1 MSNDKLAE
9 QLAKLKETLAKWEK
23 ELIVYGKWAI
33 ENDGILSDI
42 ENQVIQYIK
51 TEILGI
57 KDHIVKIEKAKGT
70 DNGNP
75 GKTFT
80 ADTKKAWNFNTFQS
94 ESEQVVVDKTKLTAG
109 QIAYFETYE
118 KVAQTYINRMS
129 QIYEG
134 KNNYANSEKKEPIHK
149 LPIPLTGKMLADA
162 ALKTFVKYGN
172 DISKVVPV
180 ELMLAQCQGES
191 HFGTVIPRKGS
202 AKSPFNVGV
211 YDTKDAA
218 FLDQVENME
227 EGVEMYYDLMA
238 EDYLSARSADELDD
252 NFVNENGLRYASS
265 KDYEKMM
272 KIIEDSVKSVIGK
285 NGLKLP
291 NADDLAN
298 NNPAPIDNNDSNT
311 HTNQDQNITRSI
323 TGSVGVYG
331 VNNMEDVKIIQ
342 KLLNEKINAGL
353 TVDGYCGNFTE
364 TAIKEFQQ
372 KTFGWEDGLV
382 EVGGK
387 TWDAL
392 SGKVVVSNPSNSS
405 TQNQNSNI
413 NNSSSSGNIFNN
425 STKEETNNPEL
436 GIGGENTDLYDSQRD
451 NVRVGLHNSSG
462 STWDPIDPSK
472 VHPDAQ
478 CNVTSLAMQLV
489 GLANGD
495 RAKVINMAKAIIVQ
509 KRAQLQSNW
518 GLEEMLAS
526 LVDSMGYSIYGP
538 AGLKVVAE
546 LFTDLVKKIETYG
559 ALSTKEQFE
568 QYVVPAL
575 KAGAEVIFGANHTSA
590 GHICSLVGVREDG
603 IIVNDPFGA
612 WMSKGVFLGNKG
624 SNNVYVGGYA
634 NIKAQITIYKPIIE
648 RRLKINGSVQAALNI
663 MSTGAQLP
671 ANMGEKNFY
680 SWDDV
685 TKVGMRWVQI
695 VHKK

>member
-23 ELIVYGKWAI
+23 ELIVYSKWAV

-134 KNNYANSEKKEPIHK
+134 KNNYAISEKKEPIHK

-285 NGLKLP
+285 NGLTLP
-291 NADDLAN
+291 NTDDLAN
-298 NNPAPIDNNDSNT
+298 NNPAPIDNNDSTT

-323 TGSVGVYG
+323 TASVGVYG

-353 TVDGYCGNFTE
+353 IVDGYCGNFTE
-364 TAIKEFQQ
+364 TAIKAFQQ

-382 EVGGK
+382 EVGGRTAGKLFGGGSTASGGEGQQSSNLIDQAIEFGNNLYEKGKEFVGNALNSFIGTNQQATTKGTIEGEEAKKLFDNSLSLPKQNVGKNAPNLPDDVKFIQKLLGQPQTGKCDAQLEQKIMEFQAFIGLSTDAVIGTGQK
-387 TWDAL
+387 TIISLISYQKAL
-392 SGKVVVSNPSNSS
+392 SELPNIPKEKGVAIQHPQPGSAFFSPFGMRKGFMVNGKFLNDHLHPGIDCGGGLNTPVYAVADGVVILSGVNGGYGNCIKIDHGKDESGKGFVTVYAHLNSCGVSN
-405 TQNQNSNI
+405 
-413 NNSSSSGNIFNN
+413 G
-425 STKEETNNPEL
+425 TKVTK
-436 GIGGENTDLYDSQRD
+436 GILIGKE
-451 NVRVGLHNSSG
+451 G
-462 STWDPIDPSK
+462 ST
-472 VHPDAQ
+472 
-478 CNVTSLAMQLV
+478 
-489 GLANGD
+489 G
-495 RAKVINMAKAIIVQ
+495 
-509 KRAQLQSNW
+509 
-518 GLEEMLAS
+518 
-526 LVDSMGYSIYGP
+526 
-538 AGLKVVAE
+538 
-546 LFTDLVKKIETYG
+546 
-559 ALSTKEQFE
+559 LSTASHLHFE
-568 QYVVPAL
+568 VQVAG
-575 KAGAEVIFGANHTSA
+575 KAVDPMCYIKGAKLFPSQ
-590 GHICSLVGVREDG
+590 
-603 IIVNDPFGA
+603 
-612 WMSKGVFLGNKG
+612 K
-624 SNNVYVGGYA
+624 
-634 NIKAQITIYKPIIE
+634 
-648 RRLKINGSVQAALNI
+648 
-663 MSTGAQLP
+663 
-671 ANMGEKNFY
+671 
-680 SWDDV
+680 
-685 TKVGMRWVQI
+685 
-695 VHKK
+695 